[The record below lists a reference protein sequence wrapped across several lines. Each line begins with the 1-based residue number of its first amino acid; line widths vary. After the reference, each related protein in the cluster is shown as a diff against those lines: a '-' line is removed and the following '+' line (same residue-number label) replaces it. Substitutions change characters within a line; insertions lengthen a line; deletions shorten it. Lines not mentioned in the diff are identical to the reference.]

1 MSTITQKFRFTIV
14 GLISTLSLSIFVHD
28 TSIDQAATLAV
39 ALPVAF
45 ATVDMAMFHLS
56 AGADH
61 THNESKSLASSMRGI
76 HGGTPK
82 IQPKKDGRRF
92 VIRRAAGKSGNPLGD
107 YYVPVA

>member
-1 MSTITQKFRFTIV
+1 MSNITQRFRFTII
-14 GLISTLSLSIFVHD
+14 GLITTLSLGIFVHD

-61 THNESKSLASSMRGI
+61 THSESNPLASAMRGI
-76 HGGTPK
+76 RGGMPK

-92 VIRRAAGKSGNPLGD
+92 IMRRTAGKSGNPLGD
-107 YYVPVA
+107 YYMPL

>member
-1 MSTITQKFRFTIV
+1 MSKITQKFRFTVI
-14 GLISTLSLSIFVHD
+14 GFISTLSFGIFVHD

-61 THNESKSLASSMRGI
+61 THSEGNSLASAMRGI
-76 HGGTPK
+76 RGGMPK

-92 VIRRAAGKSGNPLGD
+92 IVRRAASKSGSMLGD
-107 YYVPVA
+107 YYMPL